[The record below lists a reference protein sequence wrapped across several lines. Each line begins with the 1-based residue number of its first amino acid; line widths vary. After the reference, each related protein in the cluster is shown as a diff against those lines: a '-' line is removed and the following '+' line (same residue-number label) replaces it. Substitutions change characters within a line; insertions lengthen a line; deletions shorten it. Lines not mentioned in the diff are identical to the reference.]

1 MFIKVESISFWYS
14 RAKAITSSL
23 DSFFSADSDNEIF
36 IIEASLGYL
45 LKSGIST
52 TDYYQVRSL
61 HLLTQKKIGLIKQ
74 ASINSFGPF

>member
-14 RAKAITSSL
+14 RAKAISSSL

-61 HLLTQKKIGLIKQ
+61 HLLTQKKNWTDK
-74 ASINSFGPF
+74 ASKHK